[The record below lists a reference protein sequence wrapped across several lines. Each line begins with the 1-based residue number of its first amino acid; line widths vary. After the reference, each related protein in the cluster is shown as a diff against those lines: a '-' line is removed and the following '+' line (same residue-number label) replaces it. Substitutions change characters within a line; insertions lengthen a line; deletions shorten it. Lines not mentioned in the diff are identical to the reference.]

1 MLLTVQAVFVA
12 QSVPLREAFQTKK
25 RGTWDL
31 VQIGGGGGVIK
42 KTKKSQ
48 VSVGTSSQL
57 GGSSEIKKLPSSRGN
72 PRLKK

>member
-31 VQIGGGGGVIK
+31 VQIGGGGGHQK
-42 KTKKSQ
+42 KQKSPKFLLGQ
-48 VSVGTSSQL
+48 VQ
-57 GGSSEIKKLPSSRGN
+57 N
-72 PRLKK
+72 